1 MGEDARKWLDL
12 YLECT
17 QKQNPIT
24 FKGLV
29 LCKWLCYQTLVN
41 QIWCISF
48 HIKHHIGRIMRI
60 LIFSYQLHFPGQV
73 KKILVLRA
81 FTFTKTDM

>member
-1 MGEDARKWLDL
+1 MLAKKKLQDENRTEEEVKNETLDGREGERDVMGEDARKWLDL

-29 LCKWLCYQTLVN
+29 LCKWLCYQT
-41 QIWCISF
+41 
-48 HIKHHIGRIMRI
+48 
-60 LIFSYQLHFPGQV
+60 HF
-73 KKILVLRA
+73 I
-81 FTFTKTDM
+81 